1 MTGSRNGESNRRRLP
16 TSLTPHRMATA
27 AHDVTIGLLALK
39 IQSVCQPL
47 SFTHS
52 LAQSFTDLLAN
63 YTFSL
68 PLAISLS
75 LTLSVSFSICLSL
88 FPVYAPPLS
97 SPPPT
102 NPLISLHPSSLGR
115 PPPPRLALAPCRAD
129 GERGCCSVCV
139 ETYGAVMDS
148 VRERVRAVL
157 DVTVREALGVKRGP
171 ARHAPRPESPG
182 QREKERLVQ
191 SILAV

>member
-1 MTGSRNGESNRRRLP
+1 
-16 TSLTPHRMATA
+16 MATA

-39 IQSVCQPL
+39 IQSVSQPV

-52 LAQSFTDLLAN
+52 LAHSFTDLLAN

-68 PLAISLS
+68 PLAICLS
-75 LTLSVSFSICLSL
+75 LTLSASFSVFLI
-88 FPVYAPPLS
+88 FP
-97 SPPPT
+97 
-102 NPLISLHPSSLGR
+102 
-115 PPPPRLALAPCRAD
+115 APCRAD

-148 VRERVRAVL
+148 VREKARAVR

-171 ARHAPRPESPG
+171 ARHAPRPESPD